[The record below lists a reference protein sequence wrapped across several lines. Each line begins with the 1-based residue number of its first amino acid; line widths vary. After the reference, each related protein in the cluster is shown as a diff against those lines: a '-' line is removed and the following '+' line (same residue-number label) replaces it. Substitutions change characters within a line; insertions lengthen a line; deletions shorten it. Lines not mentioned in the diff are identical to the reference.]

1 MELKLL
7 AKDKYRVAAVTA
19 SGECPAG
26 DFLSDN
32 ALDKTYK
39 ANRDGLYALLERV
52 SQDGLD
58 DISSALC
65 HEVDKNE
72 KIFEFIKGKLRLF
85 FFKGNGDLLVVCTTG
100 LVKKTP
106 KVDKKAVAKAITC
119 KNQYLN
125 AVKQNTLVMLEIE

>member
-7 AKDKYRVAAVTA
+7 AKDKYKVAAVTA
-19 SGECPAG
+19 NGKCPAE
-26 DFLSDN
+26 DFLLS
-32 ALDKTYK
+32 LDAAYR
-39 ANRDGLYALLERV
+39 ASSDGLFELLDRV

-58 DISSALC
+58 DISPTLS

-72 KIFEFIKGKLRLF
+72 KIYELIKGKLRLF
-85 FFKGNGDLLVVCTTG
+85 FFKGEGDLLVICTTG
-100 LVKKTP
+100 LIKKTP

-125 AVKQNTLVMLEIE
+125 AVKQNTLVILEIE

>member
-7 AKDKYRVAAVTA
+7 AKDKYRVTAVTA
-19 SGECPAG
+19 NGKCPTE
-26 DFLSDN
+26 DFLLN
-32 ALDKTYK
+32 LDATYR
-39 ANRDGLYALLERV
+39 ASSEGLFELLDRI
-52 SQDGLD
+52 SQNGLD

-125 AVKQNTLVMLEIE
+125 AVKQNTLVILEIE